1 MTNNFFANLGR
12 LVDIAISTASETV
25 APLPAQ
31 PLATSPS
38 SATSISATATSV
50 ATAALTQTDE
60 CCRLC
65 HKGDHEDRLLICDG
79 CECFL
84 HTYCI
89 NLPNV
94 PPGDWF
100 CPRCVAEGK
109 QKTESSPIKGDT
121 AVVYERVSSAGQNAP
136 EYGRVGL
143 ETQRFTIQEFCMKRG
158 LRIRHTFT
166 DVGSARNL
174 VQTGNDLHRTQHY
187 TLEEYGQMLTFIRKE
202 SRKHPVVVLVYSVSR
217 FGRNLNQVTDILR
230 EIHHYGASVFSVSE
244 NISSHDPHFLTLVAS
259 AQQQSDDLSRVMKA
273 SVQRRREQGHFIGQP
288 PFGYEVYRDTANA
301 RKIRPN
307 PNMAEQLAKITN
319 NRATAEEIADEFD
332 GNVERAPG
340 RFDWTK
346 SHVSTIRRRLVKLG
360 FMRTRLP
367 LGWRR
372 LTRSNLGTQRQI
384 DACNNAVERFDVVEQ
399 VVNEIV
405 QSRSSPTREE
415 YLDDIDQRMHNAQE
429 ELPVP
434 PTGGVDDDE

>member
-31 PLATSPS
+31 PLATSSS
-38 SATSISATATSV
+38 SATATSATATSSSSATATSATATSV

-65 HKGDHEDRLLICDG
+65 HKSDHEDRLLICDG

-340 RFDWTK
+340 RLIGRIRMYQPFVVDLSSWGSCVVQLQPNQRQFQFVRHT
-346 SHVSTIRRRLVKLG
+346 SSTWVAWADSFEPWHATSDRRLQQRSRAFRRG
-360 FMRTRLP
+360 RT
-367 LGWRR
+367 
-372 LTRSNLGTQRQI
+372 S
-384 DACNNAVERFDVVEQ
+384 CE
-399 VVNEIV
+399 
-405 QSRSSPTREE
+405 
-415 YLDDIDQRMHNAQE
+415 
-429 ELPVP
+429 
-434 PTGGVDDDE
+434 